1 VWDFGD
7 GAASTQQNPSHSYA
21 VAGDYTVALSVT
33 DNDGS
38 TDNTSTIVT
47 VSEPPVSID
56 YTTNG
61 QLPVSGTVTG
71 SYIDTQSDDG
81 VSQSIRER
89 ESGGKKQN
97 RYSFLEH
104 IWTFNVSPAAGFVLN
119 LNAWSSGSAD
129 GDEFVFAWS
138 TDNNTYNDLVTVSS
152 TSLANVQMAMLPN
165 SLSGTV
171 YIRVRDSD
179 RTSGNKGLDT
189 VFIDHLFIHADN
201 APGSPPT
208 APSGLLATA
217 ASASSIDLTWADNS
231 NDELGFELQH
241 STDQANW
248 TGLSNP
254 GVDAMAAADTGLL
267 ASTTYYYRVRAIN
280 LSGSS
285 AWSATAF
292 ATTDAGPPPSDI
304 TLSLTGSK
312 SRGKHVVDL
321 LWSGVTTSNVDIFR
335 DASLLTTVSDS
346 GAYTD
351 NTGNKGGRTY
361 VYQVCHAGSS
371 TCSAEVSITF

>member
-1 VWDFGD
+1 
-7 GAASTQQNPSHSYA
+7 
-21 VAGDYTVALSVT
+21 
-33 DNDGS
+33 
-38 TDNTSTIVT
+38 
-47 VSEPPVSID
+47 
-56 YTTNG
+56 
-61 QLPVSGTVTG
+61 
-71 SYIDTQSDDG
+71 
-81 VSQSIRER
+81 
-89 ESGGKKQN
+89 
-97 RYSFLEH
+97 
-104 IWTFNVSPAAGFVLN
+104 
-119 LNAWSSGSAD
+119 
-129 GDEFVFAWS
+129 
-138 TDNNTYNDLVTVSS
+138 VSS